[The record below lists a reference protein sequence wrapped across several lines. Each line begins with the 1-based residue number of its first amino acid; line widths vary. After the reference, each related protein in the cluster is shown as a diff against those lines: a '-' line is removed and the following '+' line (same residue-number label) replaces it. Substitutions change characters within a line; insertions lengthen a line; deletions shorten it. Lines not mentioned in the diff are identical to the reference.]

1 MTRHPRS
8 HAAAGPSHWAATA
21 LVTAAVALA
30 AAMATGAAEKAEK
43 KVAHIPGSRFTY
55 VHTLALK
62 DAEGGDIALDEPPVL
77 PFSYDA
83 TCSKCHEYQTIRGG
97 WHFNAPDPDVPPGRP
112 GQPWFWADQV
122 TGTQIPVS
130 YRAWPNTWHPDELGI
145 TPWQFI
151 QMFGHHLPGGGPGE
165 MTKVEDPQAR
175 WLVSGAMQ
183 INCASCHSGDPGYD
197 QVESFLQIARQNFRW
212 AATAATPMAIVTGAA
227 AAMPA
232 FYDPVMPPE
241 DEKTAAKAP
250 TVAYDADQFDPLGRV
265 TFDIPSQPP
274 DTRCYFCH
282 SITETSTARC
292 EAPEVWKTDVDVHMD
307 AGLTCTDCHRHG
319 LDHQVTRNYP
329 GEKLAEG
336 EPRLATLTC
345 RGCHLGADSAEAGP
359 FTQGSRLGAPVP
371 THVGLPTIHLEKLA
385 CTTCHSG
392 PYPGERTTRVQTSR
406 AHSLEFQGKHRGRH
420 ALPFIVE
427 PVFAH
432 REYDGTIGPQRMVWP
447 AFWTRVATAEAA
459 PAPEDKPEADA
470 AETKEGDAAADSG
483 NEEAADAKP
492 AEPEAAAAEPAKVAA
507 TELKPMGPAEV
518 YGMAEDAFKAEYET
532 EAETAEAEVEPA
544 DAEAEETEA
553 AEAEG
558 DAAEAAEG
566 ADKAADAPAEE
577 EAPETEAEPP
587 EAEDDVAEDEL
598 PGLTAPPPDLPPAKV
613 KAVLA
618 ALAKKEEGTT
628 FGYVCAGRL
637 HTLAEDGSLTVV
649 DHPQAEPVAWP
660 IAHNVRPAEYALGS
674 GSGNAACTVCHGF
687 DAAIVWG
694 EVERAAPSAL
704 GDSETTPMYAF
715 QGRDPLVQKAWA
727 MSYIFRPIFKPVGFA
742 TAAVIAAMLLAYLV
756 RGMAALARWADDS
769 SPAGPATK

>member
-8 HAAAGPSHWAATA
+8 HTAAGPSRWAATA
-21 LVTAAVALA
+21 LVTATVALA
-30 AAMATGAAEKAEK
+30 AALATGAAEKAEK

-62 DAEGGDIALDEPPVL
+62 DAEGTDIALDEPPVM

-83 TCSKCHEYQTIRGG
+83 TCSKCHEYDTIRKG

-130 YRAWPNTWHPDELGI
+130 YRDWPNTWHPDELGI

-165 MTKVEDPQAR
+165 MTKVEDPAAR
-175 WLVSGAMQ
+175 WLVSGTMQ
-183 INCASCHSGDPGYD
+183 INCGSCHSGDPAYD

-212 AATAATPMAIVTGAA
+212 AATAATPLAVVTGAA

-241 DEKTAAKAP
+241 DEKTAAQAP
-250 TVAYDADQFDPLGRV
+250 TVQYDADRFDPLGRV
-265 TFDIPSQPP
+265 TFDLPSQPP
-274 DTRCYFCH
+274 DKRCYFCH
-282 SITETSTARC
+282 SHTQTSTEDY
-292 EAPEVWKTDVDVHMD
+292 EAPEAWKTDVDVHMD

-329 GEKLAEG
+329 GEDLIEG
-336 EPRLATLTC
+336 KPRLATLTC
-345 RGCHLGADSAEAGP
+345 RGCHMGAESADAGP
-359 FTQGSRLGAPVP
+359 FTHGSRLGAPVP

-392 PYPGERTTRVQTSR
+392 PYPGERTTRVQTSM

-447 AFWTRVATAEAA
+447 AFWTRLVTPEPAAAPETEPAEAA
-459 PAPEDKPEADA
+459 EETTESAEGAPTET
-470 AETKEGDAAADSG
+470 AET
-483 NEEAADAKP
+483 
-492 AEPEAAAAEPAKVAA
+492 AETETVAA
-507 TELKPMGPAEV
+507 GPELKPMGPAEV
-518 YGMAEDAFKAEYET
+518 YGMAEDAFKAEYAAET
-532 EAETAEAEVEPA
+532 TGSETADEEAPAETAQAE
-544 DAEAEETEA
+544 DAAT
-553 AEAEG
+553 EG
-558 DAAEAAEG
+558 DAAEEADDADPAETPAAET
-566 ADKAADAPAEE
+566 DDAATAEGGDEPAEDE
-577 EAPETEAEPP
+577 EE
-587 EAEDDVAEDEL
+587 VAEDEI
-598 PGLTAPPPDLPPAKV
+598 PGLTAPKPDLPPAKV

-618 ALAKKEEGTT
+618 ALAKAEEGTT
-628 FGYVCAGRL
+628 FGYVCSGKL
-637 HTLAEDGSLTVV
+637 YTLADDGSLVTA
-649 DHPQAEPVAWP
+649 DHAQAEPVAWP
-660 IAHNVRPAEYALGS
+660 IGHNVRPAEYALGA

-694 EVERAAPSAL
+694 KVEKAAPAKL
-704 GDSETTPMYAF
+704 GDEDTTPMYAF
-715 QGRDPLVQKAWA
+715 QGRDLLTEKAWA

-742 TAAVIAAMLLAYLV
+742 TAAVIAAVLLAYLV
-756 RGMAALARWADDS
+756 RGIAALARWAADT